1 MSYFASYTSSLLSV
15 IFVVFLIGTLGYL
28 LGRIEIR
35 GISLGTAGVLLVALL
50 YGIFLN
56 NCSEI
61 QVGGMQIVLY
71 SDQTKSAFS
80 LISNLGTALFVSAV
94 GLIAGPKFFHLFN
107 RKTVS
112 YLSLGVLIIAI
123 GAVTTIALILIDP
136 NLDPAMAVGLM
147 TGALTSTPG
156 LSAAKESAANVDL
169 VTAGYGIS
177 YIFGVLGVVLFVQ
190 LIPRFLRINM
200 EEEREKFVAAN
211 AVVIPTSERKLRQVE
226 PLGFF
231 PVMLT
236 VTLGCI
242 LGSFKVPGTSFS
254 LGTSGGALIAGLI
267 VGHFGRLGNLDC
279 RIPKTTLNC
288 LRELGLVL
296 FLIGAGVPSGV
307 NFVKN
312 VRLIYFLY
320 GVLMTLLP
328 MLLGFVV
335 AKLLKMNHFNSLGA
349 ITGGMTSTPA
359 LGALIAVAGTD
370 EVASAY
376 AAVYP
381 VALVCVVLASKLILL
396 LF

>member
-1 MSYFASYTSSLLSV
+1 MSYFASYASSLLSV
-15 IFVVFLIGTLGYL
+15 VFTVFLVGTLGYL

-35 GISLGTAGVLLVALL
+35 GISLGTAGVLLVALV

-56 NCSEI
+56 HFSEI
-61 QVGGMQIVLY
+61 QIGGNQIILY
-71 SDQTKSAFS
+71 SDQIKSSFS
-80 LISNLGTALFVSAV
+80 LISNLGTAFFVSAV

-107 RKTVS
+107 RKTVR
-112 YLSLGVLIIAI
+112 YLLLGALIIAI
-123 GAVTTIALILIDP
+123 GALTTILLVLLDP

-156 LSAAKESAANVDL
+156 LSAAKESAENVDL

-190 LIPRFLRINM
+190 LIPRILHANIQ
-200 EEEREKFVAAN
+200 EERKKFVAAN
-211 AVVIPTSERKLRQVE
+211 SVTIPESSRKLCQVE

-231 PVMLT
+231 PIMLT

-254 LGTSGGALIAGLI
+254 LGTSGGALIAGLL
-267 VGHFGRLGNLDC
+267 VGHFGHFGPLDC
-279 RIPKTTLNC
+279 HIPKTTLNC
-288 LRELGLVL
+288 VRELGLVL

-307 NFVKN
+307 NFVRN

-328 MLLGFVV
+328 MLIGFII
-335 AKLLKMNHFNSLGA
+335 AKALKMSIFNNLGA